1 MKIIEERIL
10 WFYTPSFLAKCLDNT
25 TVSSPKKWPNK
36 NHHRNGRKIRRMG
49 KHLPP
54 RKLTWNMKM
63 MVSNRNL
70 LFQGF
75 IFRFHVSFP
84 GCKRFP
90 PGFCRYCLCSNFGCF
105 FGHTL
110 CGYTWHFFPSK
121 ESSPQKTYE
130 YKKTQEIQ
138 IFQIYFHPL
147 HQEFGNLQSMGIQ
160 WERSDRQTSLKNL
173 SDIKL
178 FHKNPCHAQLLPKKT
193 LPGRKRDT
201 VTSCDEGNEEPWYGC
216 NYEWFPHS
224 ILPS

>member
-1 MKIIEERIL
+1 MILHTII
-10 WFYTPSFLAKCLDNT
+10 SAKWLDNK
-25 TVSSPKKWPNK
+25 TVSSRKHDPNK
-36 NHHRNGRKIRRMG
+36 NHRRNGRKIRIMG

-54 RKLTWNMKM
+54 RKLTWNLKM

-121 ESSPQKTYE
+121 ESSPQKTY
-130 YKKTQEIQ
+130 KKTQEIQ

-147 HQEFGNLQSMGIQ
+147 HREFGNLQWGFN
-160 WERSDRQTSLKNL
+160 ERDLIAKQVEKILVKSSCSTK
-173 SDIKL
+173 K
-178 FHKNPCHAQLLPKKT
+178 PCHAQLLPKKT

-201 VTSCDEGNEEPWYGC
+201 VTSYDQGNEKKTLIWV
-216 NYEWFPHS
+216 
-224 ILPS
+224 